1 MTLTIVETRAVT
13 GGVDT
18 HADTHVAAALD
29 SIGGMLGVR
38 EFPATP
44 VGYAGLLG
52 WLGGFGTVHLVG
64 VEGTG
69 SYGAGLARHL
79 GAAGSASSRWIVVT
93 AKTAAGRASPTRW
106 TRSAPPALRC
116 PGERSVCRKA
126 AMVRSRR
133 SGR

>member
-52 WLGGFGTVHLVG
+52 WLGG
-64 VEGTG
+64 
-69 SYGAGLARHL
+69 
-79 GAAGSASSRWIVVT
+79 WIVVT

-106 TRSAPPALRC
+106 TRSAPPAPRC

-133 SGR
+133 SGH